1 MADFVIKPGAGASN
15 RLILQ
20 AQDGETNVLTTSAS
34 GVTLASATLNS
45 PTLVTP
51 ALGTPAS
58 GVLTNATFPA
68 GHVLQCKHFV
78 NGYNQTISASGYTNI
93 QQSSGV
99 DWTVGIT
106 PSATSSKIHLISS
119 IIILTDYSSGPDS
132 RGHLR
137 IYQKIGSATA
147 TTVVTLESLF
157 GDYDRGNS
165 GNWSQKTV
173 TYHHQ
178 SSPATLN
185 EVVFTFGVAENNVDT
200 STTHGATDN
209 ANKSTVT
216 VMEIAG

>member
-1 MADFVIKPGAGASN
+1 M
-15 RLILQ
+15 
-20 AQDGETNVLTTSAS
+20 
-34 GVTLASATLNS
+34 ATLKLND
-45 PTLVTP
+45 VT
-51 ALGTPAS
+51 AMTES
-58 GVLTNATFPA
+58 GGINTIADAMAFPA

-78 NGYNQTISASGYTNI
+78 NGYNQTISASGYTTI

-99 DWTVGIT
+99 DWTVGII

-132 RGHLR
+132 RAHLR
-137 IYQKIGSATA
+137 IYQKIGSAAA

-178 SSPATLN
+178 SSPDTLN
-185 EVVFTFGVAENNVDT
+185 EVVFTFGVGENNVDT
-200 STTHGATDN
+200 TTTHGATDN